1 MHREKYIKLYI
12 YIYKLKYIKLIQR
25 WTLRLTIRVNGEKAQ
40 GLTNTAK
47 TISICP
53 NRAGLEKSS
62 DLIFNLLQEN
72 LQ

>member
-1 MHREKYIKLYI
+1 M
-12 YIYKLKYIKLIQR
+12 
-25 WTLRLTIRVNGEKAQ
+25 TVRVNGEKAQ